1 MSLWKQKASSG
12 GGGDWELPPEGNHS
26 AVCVAVI
33 DLGTHVESYQGV
45 SKEARKLYL
54 AWELIGH
61 QTKQGGPHIVCNQYT
76 VSFNEK
82 AKLRQLLET
91 WRGKKFVEGEEFDI
105 SRIVGMPCFLQV
117 SHAKSGSGNDIYK
130 IDAVTTIPKGIQLP
144 KPTVKPILWDIE
156 GTEPV
161 PAQDWLPFLYGK
173 KVSEKIGDSIEKRGN
188 TKPPQTTTTQ
198 QQRSTVPVSQ
208 QPEESTAEEQPL
220 PF

>member
-130 IDAVTTIPKGIQLP
+130 IDAVTTIPKGIQPP
-144 KPTVKPILWDIE
+144 KPTVKPILWEIE
-156 GTEPV
+156 GSEPV
-161 PAQDWLPFLYGK
+161 PSQDWLPFLYGK
-173 KVSEKIGDSIEKRGN
+173 KVAEKIGDSIEKRGN
-188 TKPPQTTTTQ
+188 AKPAQNTTTQ
-198 QQRSTVPVSQ
+198 AQKPQQQ
-208 QPEESTAEEQPL
+208 QPAQTEVTAAEEPL